1 MKQFRTLFI
10 ALALSVGTIA
20 FAQAQDSK
28 IAHIASQELIEMMPG
43 YKAAQAELEQLGN
56 TYQASVEE
64 MMKEAQSLTKQYQA
78 EAPTKTD
85 EENQARALEL
95 QQTKQK
101 IREFQQNA
109 YTQMQQKE
117 QELLKPVFE
126 KARTAIQKVARE
138 KGYDYVLDSTTG
150 TGVLLADGY
159 NLMPAVKKDLGI
171 Q

>member
-1 MKQFRTLFI
+1 MKKFRTFLI
-10 ALALSVGTIA
+10 AVSLSVGTIA

-28 IAHIASQELIEMMPG
+28 VAHIASQELIEMMPG
-43 YKAAQAELEQLGN
+43 YKSAMSELEQLQS
-56 TYQASVEE
+56 TYQASISE

-85 EENQARALEL
+85 EENQARAMEL
-95 QQTKQK
+95 QSSKTKIQ
-101 IREFQQNA
+101 EFQQNA
-109 YTQMQQKE
+109 VQQMQKKE

-126 KARTAIQKVARE
+126 KARTTIQNVARE

-159 NLMPAVKKDLGI
+159 DLMPAVKKALGI